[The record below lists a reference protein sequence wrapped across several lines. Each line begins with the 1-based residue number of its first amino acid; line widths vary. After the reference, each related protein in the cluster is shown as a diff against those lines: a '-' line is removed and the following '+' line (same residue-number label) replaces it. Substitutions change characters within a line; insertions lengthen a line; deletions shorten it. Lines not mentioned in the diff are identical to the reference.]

1 MGRRDQLMVSGL
13 RDREKDRIEAIAE
26 EHDISQAEVGRNC
39 IRAAVKFW
47 DATGEFKPVDV
58 ERAFADESGTD
69 ESIDQNQGPDKLK
82 STIRRNLSTT
92 NPLPLQDEDGDDLV
106 DIVIEQIVVDALTE
120 LQEEDEIYYQPGQGY
135 LKNE

>member
-1 MGRRDQLMVSGL
+1 MVSGL
-13 RDREKDRIEAIAE
+13 RDREKDRVEAIAE
-26 EHDISQAEVGRNC
+26 EHDMSQAEVGRNC

-58 ERAFADESGTD
+58 ERAFADESGTN
-69 ESIDQNQGPDKLK
+69 ESSGQNKAPDKFKNTL
-82 STIRRNLSTT
+82 RRNLSTT

-106 DIVIEQIVVDALTE
+106 DIVIKQLVVDALTE
-120 LQEEDEIYYQPGQGY
+120 LQEEDDIYYQPGEGY